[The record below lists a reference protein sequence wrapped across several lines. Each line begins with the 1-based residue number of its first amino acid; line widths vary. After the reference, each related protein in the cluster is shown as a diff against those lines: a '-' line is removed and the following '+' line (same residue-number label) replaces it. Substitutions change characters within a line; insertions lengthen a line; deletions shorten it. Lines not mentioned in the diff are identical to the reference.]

1 MTKSWQIFSS
11 NMIPHHNCNYF
22 LFLFVVCLFLAL
34 RSFLSFWGF
43 FLHVF
48 IRKKRAVGR
57 ICNAPPS
64 SDLTVHISIDRFS
77 DVVIICLHMISA
89 ISALRNPARTGKLKY
104 DRRRNHMNA
113 GAVL

>member
-1 MTKSWQIFSS
+1 M
-11 NMIPHHNCNYF
+11 
-22 LFLFVVCLFLAL
+22 
-34 RSFLSFWGF
+34 
-43 FLHVF
+43 F